1 MLDDKRDIVYYIMQY
16 TIPWCMR
23 LSRATWL
30 LGISH
35 PSVVVI
41 DHGLASYLKVV
52 WLLRIDV
59 DESCKMRVSHVTD
72 GRDFRQL
79 GAYRQPRPGGPRM
92 HYWTPLSMEWVA
104 KVKGKGTNHC
114 FFSSSAAFSP
124 WTTDNLAYL
133 SPYRDNRGP
142 CPHFPSAC
150 DNLFDTN
157 CSPHLV
163 SLLNPCHFIILAN
176 PLLACD

>member
-1 MLDDKRDIVYYIMQY
+1 MLDDKPDIVYDKMQY

-35 PSVVVI
+35 PSVVAI

-59 DESCKMRVSHVTD
+59 DGSCKMHVSHVTD
-72 GRDFRQL
+72 GRDFWQL

-114 FFSSSAAFSP
+114 FFFFICCFFP
-124 WTTDNLAYL
+124 L
-133 SPYRDNRGP
+133 DNRQSGL
-142 CPHFPSAC
+142 SIV
-150 DNLFDTN
+150 L
-157 CSPHLV
+157 S
-163 SLLNPCHFIILAN
+163 
-176 PLLACD
+176 